1 MTFWGQISGADFG
14 RLKSDAIIFFLY
26 FSLSLQISIISV
38 IQNNTCIFM
47 FIHSIGFRML
57 FEEKIQNIVTPKLA
71 L

>member
-14 RLKSDAIIFFLY
+14 RLKSDAIIFFV
-26 FSLSLQISIISV
+26 FFTISANFHYV

-57 FEEKIQNIVTPKLA
+57 FKEKIQNIVTQKIA